1 MSQEHHKARAPRQVR
16 VFVLTVS
23 DTRTEADDVGG
34 QLCRELL
41 QVAGHSV
48 TGWAIVRDDPQ
59 LVSAHVLSVLEAGSA
74 DVLISTGGTG
84 ISQRDTTY
92 EALSGLLSK
101 RLDGFGEL
109 FRMLSYQD
117 IGSAAMLSRAVGGGS
132 TRFSGRRLL
141 CERAKISQGPGS
153 SGCGIT
159 HPSPSRARGSARS
172 GSQNGSASIAGG
184 SAIGDPSLRCATTLS
199 GGPLTSPRRPE

>member
-41 QVAGHSV
+41 QAAGHSV

-117 IGSAAMLSRAVGGGS
+117 IGSAAMLSRAVGGLVVRPGGCL
-132 TRFSGRRLL
+132 TVLAL
-141 CERAKISQGPGS
+141 PGS
-153 SGCGIT
+153 PKAVRLGMEKLILPELGHLT
-159 HPSPSRARGSARS
+159 FESRR
-172 GSQNGSASIAGG
+172 
-184 SAIGDPSLRCATTLS
+184 
-199 GGPLTSPRRPE
+199 